1 MYGLIPSSTKISL
14 RYHVSNNLSKK
25 PSLPS
30 HCTEGQV
37 NEQKPLIRKYSFL
50 NIHQNLLILVTH
62 AVHTLVC
69 YHTFSELAADAVE
82 APEGGGG
89 RRMKSY
95 KPLIDSLVV
104 PERMPLEISADA

>member
-1 MYGLIPSSTKISL
+1 MIGHSS
-14 RYHVSNNLSKK
+14 K
-25 PSLPS
+25 P
-30 HCTEGQV
+30 
-37 NEQKPLIRKYSFL
+37 PLF
-50 NIHQNLLILVTH
+50 VTH

-95 KPLIDSLVV
+95 KPLIVSFMV
-104 PERMPLEISADA
+104 PEESTLEVSADA